1 MERELAERLAEI
13 RRLVD
18 AAVDLQQMREAVR
31 KMCDL
36 VEALAE
42 NVEYL
47 NEGEEG
53 EMASFPH

>member
-1 MERELAERLAEI
+1 MEPEVAERLAEI
-13 RRLVD
+13 RRMVD
-18 AAVDLQQMREAVR
+18 TAVDLPQMREAVK

-36 VEALAE
+36 VEALVE
-42 NVEYL
+42 NLEYL